1 MSVLEMTFAQYFA
14 ELVII
19 YKVRDLATGDNVRR
33 MLIDRADEVLLAY
46 QEYQINRVA
55 YHYLYWFPSVLL

>member
-33 MLIDRADEVLLAY
+33 MLIDRADEVLVAY
-46 QEYQINRVA
+46 QEGTSPQEFYNNDA
-55 YHYLYWFPSVLL
+55 GF

>member
-19 YKVRDLATGDNVRR
+19 YKARDRMTGDNARR
-33 MLIDRADEVLLAY
+33 MLLDYADDVLSAY
-46 QEYQINRVA
+46 QEGTSPQEFYNNDA
-55 YHYLYWFPSVLL
+55 GF

>member
-19 YKVRDLATGDNVRR
+19 YKARDLMSGNDARQ
-33 MLIDRADEVLLAY
+33 MLQDWADDVLLAY
-46 QEYQINRVA
+46 QEGVSPQEFYEINVA
-55 YHYLYWFPSVLL
+55 RF

>member
-46 QEYQINRVA
+46 QEGVSPQEFYDNNAAR
-55 YHYLYWFPSVLL
+55 F

>member
-19 YKVRDLATGDNVRR
+19 YKARDLMTGDNARR
-33 MLIDRADEVLLAY
+33 MLLDCADEVLVAY
-46 QEYQINRVA
+46 QEGVSPQEFYNNDA
-55 YHYLYWFPSVLL
+55 GF